1 MASRL
6 TLRHLYPL
14 SSERVREVFTD
25 RQYVQAKLK
34 AVGGPRA
41 ELVSWE
47 QDAHGVTLVLTQA
60 IPEHAMP
67 SFLRAM
73 LSGGLMIRRTE
84 TWSDAG
90 GRVHAAVDGAPGTV
104 TGVMRFAP
112 DPAGCAL
119 DAELTAE
126 VPVPLVGANAEKI
139 ITSNV
144 AALMDKEYQFTLAW
158 LDNLAHP

>member
-6 TLRHLYPL
+6 ALRHPYPF
-14 SSERVREVFTD
+14 SAERVREVLTD
-25 RQYVQAKLK
+25 QRYVRAKLA

-47 QDAHGVTLVLTQA
+47 QSTGGVTLVLTQA
-60 IPEHAMP
+60 IPEDSMP

-73 LSGGLMIRRTE
+73 LPSGLTIRRTE
-84 TWSDAG
+84 TWNGAG
-90 GRVHAAVDGAPGTV
+90 GRVHAVVDGAPGEI

-112 DPAGCAL
+112 DPAGCVI

-126 VPVPLVGANAEKI
+126 VQVPLVGAKVEKI
-139 ITSNV
+139 VTSNV
-144 AALMDKEYQFTLAW
+144 AALMEKEYRFTLAW
-158 LDNLAHP
+158 MENPVHP